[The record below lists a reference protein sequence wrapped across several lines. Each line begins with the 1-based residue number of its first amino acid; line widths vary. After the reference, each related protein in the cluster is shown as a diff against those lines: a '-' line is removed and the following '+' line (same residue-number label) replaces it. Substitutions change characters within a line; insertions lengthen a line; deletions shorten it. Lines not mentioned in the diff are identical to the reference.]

1 MVLCTREVMP
11 PIFVARVGT
20 YAIIRLTHAAAAAAA
35 HATRPIPPPGRPAD
49 DGLHSMNHPPAPDDE
64 RRFWIA
70 LHRLPGVG
78 PKRFRQLLDHFGS
91 IRAVWNA
98 PPSQLGQAGIDRR
111 TAAAIVEGR
120 RKVDPDREIERL
132 AAARIAVLTWLD
144 EECYPLLLRTI
155 AAPPP
160 VLYVRGE
167 ITPQDRS
174 AIAIVGTRRRTTY
187 GRSVATKLAGEL
199 ASAGLT
205 IVSGLARGIDGHAH
219 RAALQHGGRTLAVL
233 GHGLD
238 TIYPAEHRTLATEI
252 TTQGALLSEY
262 PPGVGPAAEHFPV
275 RNRIISGLTLATV
288 VVEAGEASGALIT
301 ARAAADE
308 GREVFAVPGPIT
320 SPASRGCHQ
329 LIQEGA
335 GLVSSAQD
343 ILDALNLHLAPAARQ
358 LAMPLPAN
366 DEEAQV
372 LAALQRTPG
381 AARHI
386 DDIIRDAQLPA
397 HTVGSTLTV
406 LTLKGLSQDLGNQHY
421 ASMS

>member
-1 MVLCTREVMP
+1 
-11 PIFVARVGT
+11 
-20 YAIIRLTHAAAAAAA
+20 
-35 HATRPIPPPGRPAD
+35 
-49 DGLHSMNHPPAPDDE
+49 MNHPPASNDE
-64 RRFWIA
+64 RRYWLA

-91 IRAVWNA
+91 IEAAWNA
-98 PPSQLGQAGIDRR
+98 TPTQLGQAGIDRR

-120 RKVDPDREIERL
+120 GQTDPDREAERL
-132 AAARIAVLTWLD
+132 AAAAITALTWMD
-144 EECYPLLLRTI
+144 EECYPPLLRTI

-167 ITPQDRS
+167 LTTQDRS

-187 GRSVATKLAGEL
+187 GRSVATKLAGDL

-238 TIYPAEHRTLATEI
+238 TIYPAEHRSLATEVAA
-252 TTQGALLSEY
+252 QGALLSEY
-262 PPGVGPAAEHFPV
+262 PLGVGPAAEHFPV
-275 RNRIISGLTLATV
+275 RNRIISGLALATV
-288 VVEAGEASGALIT
+288 VIEAGEASGALIT

-308 GREVFAVPGPIT
+308 GRDVFAVPGPIT

-335 GLVSSAQD
+335 GLVNEAQD
-343 ILDALNLHLAPAARQ
+343 ILDALNLHMAPAARQ
-358 LAMPLPAN
+358 LAMAMPAN

-406 LTLKGLSQDLGNQHY
+406 LTLKGLAQELGNQHY

>member
-1 MVLCTREVMP
+1 M
-11 PIFVARVGT
+11 
-20 YAIIRLTHAAAAAAA
+20 RLFSHRKRAAAAGPLPTELLPRLAPGTLDA
-35 HATRPIPPPGRPAD
+35 RKELPDPPPASASPGEWGVAHVFGDIVDVFTACRTAD
-49 DGLHSMNHPPAPDDE
+49 VLAAPAPMPSAQAAVDNM
-64 RRFWIA
+64 RGYCF
-70 LHRLPGVG
+70 
-78 PKRFRQLLDHFGS
+78 FLD
-91 IRAVWNA
+91 AD
-98 PPSQLGQAGIDRR
+98 LAGICEPSRECW
-111 TAAAIVEGR
+111 TAEPIEGH
-120 RKVDPDREIERL
+120 
-132 AAARIAVLTWLD
+132 
-144 EECYPLLLRTI
+144 
-155 AAPPP
+155 
-160 VLYVRGE
+160 
-167 ITPQDRS
+167 RS

-187 GRSVATKLAGEL
+187 GRTVATKLAGDL

-238 TIYPAEHRTLATEI
+238 TIYPAEHRSLAAEVAA
-252 TTQGALLSEY
+252 QGALLSEY
-262 PPGVGPAAEHFPV
+262 PIGVGPAAEHFPI
-275 RNRIISGLTLATV
+275 RNRIISGLALATV

-308 GREVFAVPGPIT
+308 GRDVFAVPGPIT

-335 GLVSSAQD
+335 GLVNEAQD
-343 ILDALNLHLAPAARQ
+343 ILDALNLHLVPAARQ
-358 LAMPLPAN
+358 LAMAMPAN

-381 AARHI
+381 APCHI

-406 LTLKGLSQDLGNQHY
+406 LTLKGLAQELGNQHY
-421 ASMS
+421 ASLS

>member
-1 MVLCTREVMP
+1 
-11 PIFVARVGT
+11 
-20 YAIIRLTHAAAAAAA
+20 
-35 HATRPIPPPGRPAD
+35 
-49 DGLHSMNHPPAPDDE
+49 MNHPPASDDE
-64 RRFWIA
+64 RSFWLA

-78 PKRFRQLLDHFGS
+78 PKRFRRLLDHFGS
-91 IRAVWNA
+91 IQAAWNA
-98 PPSQLGQAGIDRR
+98 TPTQLGQAGIDRR

-120 RKVDPDREIERL
+120 GQIDPDREAERL
-132 AAARIAVLTWLD
+132 AAAAITALTWMD
-144 EECYPLLLRTI
+144 EECYPPLLRTI
-155 AAPPP
+155 AAAPP

-167 ITPQDRS
+167 LTAQDRS
-174 AIAIVGTRRRTTY
+174 AIAIV
-187 GRSVATKLAGEL
+187 ATKLAGDL
-199 ASAGLT
+199 ASTGLT

-219 RAALQHGGRTLAVL
+219 QAALKHGGRTLAVL

-238 TIYPAEHRTLATEI
+238 TIYPAEHRSLATEVAA
-252 TTQGALLSEY
+252 QGALLSEY
-262 PPGVGPAAEHFPV
+262 PLGVGPVPEHFPI
-275 RNRIISGLTLATV
+275 RNRIISGLALATV

-308 GREVFAVPGPIT
+308 GRDVFAVPGPIT

-335 GLVSSAQD
+335 GLVSAAQD
-343 ILDALNLHLAPAARQ
+343 ILDALNLHMAPAARQ
-358 LAMPLPAN
+358 LAIAMPAN

-397 HTVGSTLTV
+397 HTVSSTLTV
-406 LTLKGLSQDLGNQHY
+406 LTLKGLAQELGNQHY